1 MKLLMENWRKFVKV
15 EQVAGEADE
24 LIKEAVNQFL
34 GSNPKLLREFGGAW
48 QDEYNDTWDDDEEE
62 EEDEEDE
69 EEDEEEDAYEQYVNT
84 SYVSGYEEEE
94 AEEVIDSVEDEMV
107 GAISASPAPDEEGG
121 EVDAEAIT
129 TSMRPPDTSH
139 LDQATAD
146 AEEFVSATAGRLAG
160 YIIGTTK
167 TLTKIGG
174 KTASAIVDTAIGGI
188 KGFRAKFPEWMSGVA
203 DIVIMF
209 PEAAQEVV
217 KNWTEGKDV
226 KELAETNPEGFTQAL
241 KTLEERIFELKLPG
255 VEDANTAAVFLHQ
268 SKKGPRK
275 AKKDIKKAIKNA
287 ATESELSTPEILGL
301 LAAYT
306 AFASHATKVASK
318 QAQATEDD
326 NF

>member
-15 EQVAGEADE
+15 EQDAGDANE
-24 LIKEAVNQFL
+24 LIKEAANQFL
-34 GSNPKLLREFGGAW
+34 GSNPKLLREFGGALTP
-48 QDEYNDTWDDDEEE
+48 DEYDDIWDD
-62 EEDEEDE
+62 EDEDE
-69 EEDEEEDAYEQYVNT
+69 EEGEEETEEA
-84 SYVSGYEEEE
+84 EEE
-94 AEEVIDSVEDEMV
+94 AEEEADEVIDSVEDEMV
-107 GAISASPAPDEEGG
+107 GTISASPAPDEEGG
-121 EVDAEAIT
+121 EVDAEAIR
-129 TSMRPPDTSH
+129 TSMRPADTSH
-139 LDQATAD
+139 LDQASAD
-146 AEEFVSATAGRLAG
+146 AEEFVSATMGRLAG
-160 YIIGTTK
+160 YILGTTK

-174 KTASAIVDTAIGGI
+174 KSAAAIVDTAVGGA
-188 KGFRAKFPEWMSGVA
+188 KVLRALFP
-203 DIVIMF
+203 DIMRGATDIAMMF

-217 KNWTEGKDV
+217 KSWKEGKDV

>member
-15 EQVAGEADE
+15 EQDAGDANE
-24 LIKEAVNQFL
+24 LIKEAANQFL
-34 GSNPKLLREFGGAW
+34 GSNPKLLKEFIGPGNPMW
-48 QDEYNDTWDDDEEE
+48 DDEEE
-62 EEDEEDE
+62 
-69 EEDEEEDAYEQYVNT
+69 EEEDAYEQYVNR
-84 SYVSGYEEEE
+84 YEEEE
-94 AEEVIDSVEDEMV
+94 DEDEESEEADEVIDSVEDEMI

-121 EVDAEAIT
+121 EVDAEAIR
-129 TSMRPPDTSH
+129 TSMRPADTSH
-139 LDQATAD
+139 LDQASAD
-146 AEEFVSATAGRLAG
+146 AEEFVSATMGRLAG
-160 YIIGTTK
+160 YILGTTK

-174 KTASAIVDTAIGGI
+174 KSAAAIVDTAVGGA
-188 KGFRAKFPEWMSGVA
+188 KVLRALFP
-203 DIVIMF
+203 DIMRGATDIAMMF

-217 KNWTEGKDV
+217 KSWKEGKDV